1 MIFTQLS
8 QQLTSLIDLLVILN
22 NKQYTQEIKHLAGTS
37 VGGHT
42 RHIIE
47 LVQCVLNG
55 YNAGEV
61 NYINRRRNLD
71 LQTDKELAV
80 EVLQLL
86 ANNIRQEDKRLKVT
100 IEEAEDGEVQEVYT
114 TYYREIIYN
123 AEHTIHHL
131 ALIRVALIEMN
142 LNVVD
147 EKFGLAYSTIKFRSS
162 TLTA

>member
-8 QQLTSLIDLLVILN
+8 QQLTSLVDLLVILN
-22 NKQYTQEIKHLAGTS
+22 NKQYTQEIKHLAGAS

-61 NYINRRRNLD
+61 NYLNRKRNLD
-71 LQTDKELAV
+71 LQTDKQLAV

-86 ANNIRQEDKRLKVT
+86 ANNIGQENKRLKVT
-100 IEEAEDGEVQEVYT
+100 IEEDEDGEVQEVYT

-131 ALIRVALIEMN
+131 ALIRVALIEMK

-147 EKFGLAYSTIKFRSS
+147 EEFGLAYSTIKFRNS

>member
-8 QQLTSLIDLLVILN
+8 QQLTSLVDLLVILN
-22 NKQYTQEIKHLAGTS
+22 NKQYTQEIKHLAGAS

-61 NYINRRRNLD
+61 NYLNRKRNLD
-71 LQTDKELAV
+71 LQTDKQLAV

-100 IEEAEDGEVQEVYT
+100 IEEAEDSEVQEVYT

-147 EKFGLAYSTIKFRSS
+147 EKFGLAYSTIKFRNS